1 VEKKRKTEKRE
12 RNEMNKTRQEKEK
25 RKRNERKKERGKR
38 KEREGTVV
46 RANVRYRIQDTLT
59 NKLLPEE
66 IDS

>member
-1 VEKKRKTEKRE
+1 
-12 RNEMNKTRQEKEK
+12 MNKTRQEKEK